1 MYPLDG
7 KRRRRCFHVWSRI
20 PDMGLQNYQWF
31 LQFSAPSSLAISGA
45 LLSSEVNNK
54 WKNELL
60 FKFSHCQFRTQL
72 SWIQSINYI
81 CLFAFYCSCTLSFR
95 VDKPFHLVRFEEFT
109 KAKHVWLGEGS
120 VSESSKPTIPKQYLL
135 FKSFKLEFPHMQN

>member
-1 MYPLDG
+1 
-7 KRRRRCFHVWSRI
+7 VWSRI

-31 LQFSAPSSLAISGA
+31 LQFSVPSSLALFSA
-45 LLSSEVNNK
+45 VLSSEVSNK

-72 SWIQSINYI
+72 SWIYSINYI

-95 VDKPFHLVRFEEFT
+95 VDKPFQ
-109 KAKHVWLGEGS
+109 
-120 VSESSKPTIPKQYLL
+120 KP
-135 FKSFKLEFPHMQN
+135 SFQSF